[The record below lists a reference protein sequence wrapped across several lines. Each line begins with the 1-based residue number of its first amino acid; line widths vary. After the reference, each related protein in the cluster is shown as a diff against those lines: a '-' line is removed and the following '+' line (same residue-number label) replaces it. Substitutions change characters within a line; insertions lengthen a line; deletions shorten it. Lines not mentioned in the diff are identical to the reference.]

1 MPWGPSIGLYPAVFA
16 TRPGGMGVTGA
27 AYGKA
32 VSTPRASAEPCA
44 AGLPPSLRERLRENL
59 LSVRAF
65 VARRLAKAVLGAVF
79 IARNMTIR
87 HIRHCA
93 ASQVAEPL
101 SPRGQLTPAPC
112 IQL

>member
-1 MPWGPSIGLYPAVFA
+1 MWPEVEGVNRRIYELLYSLGITSNYAGFFQAALAVCL
-16 TRPGGMGVTGA
+16 A
-27 AYGKA
+27 AEQ
-32 VSTPRASAEPCA
+32 P
-44 AGLPPSLRERLRENL
+44 ERLRENL

-65 VARRLAKAVLGAVF
+65 IARRPAKAVLGAVF
-79 IARNMTIR
+79 IARDMTIR

-93 ASQVAEPL
+93 APHVAGPL

>member
-1 MPWGPSIGLYPAVFA
+1 MNKKVWPEVEGVNRRIYELLYSLGITSNYAGFFQAALAVCL
-16 TRPGGMGVTGA
+16 A
-27 AYGKA
+27 AEQ
-32 VSTPRASAEPCA
+32 P
-44 AGLPPSLRERLRENL
+44 ERLRENL

-65 VARRLAKAVLGAVF
+65 IARRLAKAVLGAVF

-87 HIRHCA
+87 HIRHRA
-93 ASQVAEPL
+93 APHVAGPL